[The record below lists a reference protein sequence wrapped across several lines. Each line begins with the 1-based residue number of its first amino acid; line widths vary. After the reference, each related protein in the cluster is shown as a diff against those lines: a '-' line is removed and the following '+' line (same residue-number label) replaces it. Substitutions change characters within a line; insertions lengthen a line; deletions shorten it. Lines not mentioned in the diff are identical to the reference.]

1 MAIWHG
7 RSKRK
12 PTGGKLKRNR
22 KHKKYELG
30 RLPALTGIGEL
41 KMEIIRVRGGNRK
54 FRLKSV
60 GYANI
65 VDPKTNKAQKV
76 KILDVVENKANPHF
90 VREKIITKGAI
101 VKLEDGRLA
110 RVTSRPGQDGVVNAV
125 VVEKVHS

>member
-12 PTGGKLKRNR
+12 PSGGKLRRNR

-30 RLPALTGIGEL
+30 RLPALTRLGKFKLEVV
-41 KMEIIRVRGGNRK
+41 RTRGGNVK
-54 FRLKSV
+54 LRLK
-60 GYANI
+60 GAEYANV
-65 VDPKTNKAQKV
+65 VDPKTNRAKKV
-76 KILDVVENKANPHF
+76 RIADVVENRANPHF
-90 VREKIITKGAI
+90 VREKIITKGAV

-125 VVEKVHS
+125 LLEKPHS

>member
-1 MAIWHG
+1 MAVWHG

-12 PTGGKLKRNR
+12 PTGGKLKRSR

-30 RLPALTGIGEL
+30 RLPALTKLGEL
-41 KMEIIRVRGGNRK
+41 KMKVIRARGGNRK

-60 GYANI
+60 NYANV
-65 VDPKTNKAQKV
+65 VDPETKRAQKI
-76 KILDVVENKANPHF
+76 KIVDVVENKANPHF

-110 RVTSRPGQDGVVNAV
+110 KVTSRPGQDGVVNAV
-125 VVEKVHS
+125 VVEKIHS